1 MEIIFTKKRYN
12 FYTCSNHQNMEFNI
26 FPMFYSL
33 HTTYTNISTI
43 FGSAH
48 NFLHKFKHQSLL
60 IQKEK
65 GKSHCAGAAGPL
77 NLGPGRPTWLP
88 RTHRLPF
95 LSHGHWRAGPA
106 CQIRLPPLVAAPAS
120 LGTMSTSFRPLW
132 QSVLASPP
140 PCATPEALRRHST
153 ARYAVRPHPWRTAT
167 STARTPVVTSN

>member
-1 MEIIFTKKRYN
+1 MEILFTKKDTI

-33 HTTYTNISTI
+33 HRTYPNISTI

-77 NLGPGRPTWLP
+77 NLGPGRPTRLP
-88 RTHRLPF
+88 RAHRLPF
-95 LSHGHWRAGPA
+95 LSHDH
-106 CQIRLPPLVAAPAS
+106 
-120 LGTMSTSFRPLW
+120 
-132 QSVLASPP
+132 
-140 PCATPEALRRHST
+140 
-153 ARYAVRPHPWRTAT
+153 
-167 STARTPVVTSN
+167 